1 MNNLQAMINF
11 LFFESGINFGVL
23 MEPCSINLNLIFSN
37 ENHSEIN
44 NFFFLL
50 VSKLRN
56 DKHAHCLVKSF
67 LALINVE
74 QGAHDLQGLPHDHIQ
89 KKKTNTYLKWKLI
102 FAPITS
108 NLKDQKKKK

>member
-1 MNNLQAMINF
+1 
-11 LFFESGINFGVL
+11 

-44 NFFFLL
+44 SFCFLL

-89 KKKTNTYLKWKLI
+89 KKKTNTYLNGSLFLHLSQAI
-102 FAPITS
+102 
-108 NLKDQKKKK
+108 